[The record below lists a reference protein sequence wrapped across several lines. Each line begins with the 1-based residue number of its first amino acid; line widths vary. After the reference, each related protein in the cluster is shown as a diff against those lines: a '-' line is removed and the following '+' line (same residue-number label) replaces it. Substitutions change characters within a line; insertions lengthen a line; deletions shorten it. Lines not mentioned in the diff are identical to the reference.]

1 VALLLAQGGFLMFAL
16 RLTTMFD
23 RRFRSGAA
31 ALLAGSFV
39 PVLLMLAM
47 VCTTGVARGQ
57 YSGPAP
63 TKSDSPNPNNKGLM
77 ERAPTEILPGTA
89 IVLHPGDL
97 IGVSVYGVPDYKLQA
112 RIAGDGNVD
121 LPLIGSTHVAG
132 MTVEQAQQLV
142 AQKLIDGQMILSP
155 DVLISVADSAVDII
169 GVMGEVGSPKAIP
182 AFAPMSLFDAL
193 SAAGGLKAD
202 ASHSISILRKGV
214 DQPLLVVLNSNPAN
228 AIDQNIPLYPGDR
241 VIVPRTGVVYV
252 VGAVLRSGAYPI
264 HPDTPM
270 TLTQAV
276 TLAGNVGFQAALSE
290 TRIIRTKGATRHEI
304 RVNLAR
310 VLAGKDGDPILQ
322 NDDIV
327 MVPTSM
333 IKAAIKGGGV
343 GIAIGLIYS
352 LPVLA
357 GNL

>member
-1 VALLLAQGGFLMFAL
+1 MFVL

-23 RRFRSGAA
+23 QRFRSGVTRV
-31 ALLAGSFV
+31 LAGSFV
-39 PVLLMLAM
+39 PVLLVLAM
-47 VCTTGVARGQ
+47 VCSSGIGYAQ
-57 YSGPAP
+57 FSGPAP
-63 TKSDSPNPNNKGLM
+63 TKSDSPNPEDKGLV
-77 ERAPTEILPGTA
+77 ERAPTEVLPGNP

-97 IGVSVYGVPDYKLQA
+97 ISVSVYGVPDYKLEV
-112 RIAGDGNVD
+112 RIAGDGNVA

-132 MTVEQAQQLV
+132 MTVQQAQQLV
-142 AQKLIDGQMILSP
+142 AQKLIDGQMIISP
-155 DVLISVADSAVDII
+155 DVLISVSDSMVDII
-169 GVMGEVGSPKAIP
+169 GVMGEVNAPKAIP

-193 SAAGGLKAD
+193 SAAGGLKPD

-252 VGAVLRSGAYPI
+252 VGAVLRTGAYPI
-264 HPDTPM
+264 NPDTPT

-276 TLAGNVGFQAALSE
+276 TLAGNTGFQAEPTE
-290 TRIIRTKGATRHEI
+290 TRIIRTTGATRREI
-304 RVNLAR
+304 RVNLAK
-310 VLAGKDGDPILQ
+310 VIAGKAPDPILQ

-327 MVPTSM
+327 MVPTNL

-343 GIAIGLIYS
+343 GIAIGLVYAIP
-352 LPVLA
+352 LL
-357 GNL
+357 

>member
-1 VALLLAQGGFLMFAL
+1 MAILLAQGGFLMFAL
-16 RLTTMFD
+16 TLTTRFD
-23 RRFRSGAA
+23 RRFRSAA
-31 ALLAGSFV
+31 MRALAGGFAA
-39 PVLLMLAM
+39 VLLMLAA
-47 VCTTGVARGQ
+47 VCTTGAAYAQ

-63 TKSDSPNPNNKGLM
+63 TKSDSPNPDNKGLM
-77 ERAPTEILPGTA
+77 ERAPTEVLPGSP
-89 IVLHPGDL
+89 IVLHPGDT
-97 IGVSVYGVPDYKLQA
+97 ISVSVYGVPDYKLNA
-112 RIAGDGNVD
+112 RISGDGNVD

-142 AQKLIDGQMILSP
+142 AQKLIDGQLIVSP
-155 DVLISVADSAVDII
+155 DVLISVTDSMVDII

-252 VGAVLRSGAYPI
+252 VGAVLHSGAYPI
-264 HPDTPM
+264 NPDTPT
-270 TLTQAV
+270 TLTQVV
-276 TLAGNVGFQAALSE
+276 TLAGNTGFQAAPTE
-290 TRIIRTKGATRHEI
+290 TRIIRTTGATRREI
-304 RVNLAR
+304 RVNLAK
-310 VLAGKDGDPILQ
+310 VIAGKEADPILQ

-327 MVPTSM
+327 MIPTNM
-333 IKAAIKGGGV
+333 IKAAMKGGGI
-343 GIAIGLIYS
+343 GIAIGLVYAIP
-352 LPVLA
+352 LL
-357 GNL
+357 

>member
-1 VALLLAQGGFLMFAL
+1 MFVL

-23 RRFRSGAA
+23 QRFRSGVTRV
-31 ALLAGSFV
+31 LAGSFV
-39 PVLLMLAM
+39 PVLLILAM
-47 VCTTGVARGQ
+47 VCSSGIGYAQ
-57 YSGPAP
+57 FSGPAP
-63 TKSDSPNPNNKGLM
+63 TKSDSPNPENKGLV
-77 ERAPTEILPGTA
+77 ERAPTEVLPGNP

-97 IGVSVYGVPDYKLQA
+97 ISVSVYGVPDYKLDA

-121 LPLIGSTHVAG
+121 LPLIGTTHVAG
-132 MTVEQAQQLV
+132 MTVQQAQQLV

-155 DVLISVADSAVDII
+155 DVLISVSDSMVDII
-169 GVMGEVGSPKAIP
+169 GVMGEVNAPKAIP

-193 SAAGGLKAD
+193 SAAGGLKPD

-252 VGAVLRSGAYPI
+252 VGAVLRSGAYAI
-264 HPDTPM
+264 NPDTPT

-276 TLAGNVGFQAALSE
+276 TLAGNTGFQAEPTE
-290 TRIIRTKGATRHEI
+290 TRIIRTTGATRREI
-304 RVNLAR
+304 RVNLAK
-310 VLAGKDGDPILQ
+310 VIAGKAPDPILQ

-327 MVPTSM
+327 MVPTNL

-343 GIAIGLIYS
+343 GIAIGLVYAIP
-352 LPVLA
+352 LL
-357 GNL
+357 